1 MERKV
6 QTESTKL
13 GVRLI
18 VTLLFF
24 VSGGLTLA
32 QTTEFTYQGRF
43 NDGGQAATGNYDFEF
58 RLFDTET
65 NGNQIAV
72 QQRLNVAVANGIFS
86 VKLDFGANFN
96 GSARFLEVGARRSGT
111 QDTFS
116 ILTPRQ
122 SFTSTPYAIQSLNAA
137 NAAQLGGVDS
147 GQFVLT
153 TDPRMTNDRN
163 PLAGSANYIQNSAT
177 RQANSTFNISGN
189 GTLGG
194 TLSANAVNST
204 TQYNIRGIPVLV
216 QTDTGLMVGVG
227 TSNAG
232 NFNTLLGS
240 STGSRNTGDFNTFA
254 GQTSGNSNTTGSR
267 NSFFGHESGLNN
279 TIGENNSFFGRSAGT
294 NNTTGG
300 NNTFLGLQSG
310 FGNTT
315 GSNNTVIGTNANVG
329 SNNLNFATAIGAG
342 SLVFTSNT
350 VALGRSQDSVL
361 VQGILTIQGSA
372 LGGITTVCRNTAGQ
386 ISSCSSSLRYK
397 TNINPFGSGLT
408 LVQRLRPIT
417 FDWKTDGS
425 RDLGLGA
432 EDVAAVEPLLVTY
445 NSKGE
450 VEGVKY
456 DRITV
461 VLLNAVKEQQA
472 QIEKQTAQIAAQE
485 KQIREQNDRNK
496 EQQAALDDLKQI
508 VCQSNAAAKICQ

>member
-1 MERKV
+1 MMSGKFNYKRAF
-6 QTESTKL
+6 
-13 GVRLI
+13 
-18 VTLLFF
+18 LFF
-24 VSGGLTLA
+24 AFFVLGWVAAQS

-43 NDGGQAATGNYDFEF
+43 NDGGQAATGSYDFEF
-58 RLFDTET
+58 RLFDAET
-65 NGNQIAV
+65 NGNQIAA
-72 QQRLNVAVANGIFS
+72 QQRPGVQVTGGIFS
-86 VKLDFGANFN
+86 VKLDFGANFD
-96 GSARFLEVGARRSGT
+96 GQARFLEIAVKPAGSANSFVT
-111 QDTFS
+111 
-116 ILTPRQ
+116 LAPRQ
-122 SFTSTPYAIQSLNAA
+122 SFTSTPYAIRSLNAA

-163 PLAGSANYIQNSAT
+163 PLPNSANYIQNSTA
-177 RQANSTFNISGN
+177 RQTNSNFNVSGN
-189 GTLGG
+189 GSLGG
-194 TLSANAVNST
+194 TLSANTVDST
-204 TQYNIRGIPVLV
+204 TQYNIRGLPILV
-216 QTDTGLMVGVG
+216 QTNTGGLMVGVG

-232 NFNTLLGS
+232 NFNTLLGTS
-240 STGSRNTGDFNTFA
+240 SGSRNTGDFNTFV
-254 GQTSGNSNTTGSR
+254 GQTSGNSNTTGSK

-300 NNTFLGLQSG
+300 NNTFLGLQAG

-315 GSNNTVIGTNANVG
+315 GGNNTVIGSNANVG

-361 VQGILTIQGSA
+361 IQGILTVQGSA
-372 LGGITTVCRNTAGQ
+372 LGGNVAVCRNTAGQ

-397 TNINPFGSGLT
+397 TNIASFNSGLN
-408 LVQRLRPIT
+408 LVSRLRPIT
-417 FDWKTDGS
+417 FTWKDGGMK
-425 RDLGLGA
+425 DFGLGA
-432 EDVAAVEPLLVTY
+432 EDVAEVEPLLVTY

-456 DRITV
+456 DRVAV
-461 VLLNAVKEQQA
+461 VLLNAVKEQQV
-472 QIEKQTAQIAAQE
+472 QIEKQNAQIAAQE
-485 KQIREQNDRNK
+485 KQIREQNDQIK
-496 EQQAALDDLKQI
+496 QQQAALESLKQI